1 LLALQKKIENLTRA
15 LMTKAREDGEDGNKH
30 IHSTPADNLAYEADV
45 TDLEFFPEQATHE
58 ITQTIP
64 EPERHESLDD
74 QLALHLGL
82 SSHEVQHLL
91 DRYTI
96 LMAPNM
102 PFVHLPPN
110 PTATSFTKSPLLLRA
125 IIVVAHFHNTS
136 TQQILMHDLIQQ
148 LTTTIFTSAD
158 KSLDILQA
166 LLILCTWYNPHLF
179 HKTSHATLL
188 HLCMALT
195 TDLALDRDPA
205 ACEMAHMA
213 AALES
218 CGIPQPQKVVS
229 DAERRAVL
237 GVFWIASTIFTS
249 FRKTDCPTWSP
260 WLQTCLDVLKGKGE
274 LMLAGLVESQRVMH
288 AAMLAPQHSD
298 SAVLQAELDDLSA
311 RGDSSNSSSP
321 AACLVQLHRTCAR
334 IAIWDSAFASS
345 NLDGVWT
352 CIHALK
358 AYLDTYTS
366 LPVPAYLTLPFTVF
380 AQFAY
385 VFVVMVRATSVQ
397 IDGFDGTL
405 LRAFIDFEAVMGEAS
420 GRYEEVERLS
430 VNGVAVR
437 NEGFMRWAEKTRWAQ
452 VYYGM
457 RAKQDGMRGEL
468 WGEDGETGATAGK
481 EVELDGGVW
490 GAAFWDGGG
499 ELQGD
504 GFCFGGLESTAI

>member
-1 LLALQKKIENLTRA
+1 
-15 LMTKAREDGEDGNKH
+15 MTKPPDDGTENK
-30 IHSTPADNLAYEADV
+30 SSVPAGSIPDKGV
-45 TDLEFFPEQATHE
+45 RTDLDFPLEQATHK
-58 ITQTIP
+58 ITQAIP
-64 EPERHESLDD
+64 RPEQQKSLDN
-74 QLALHLGL
+74 QLAPHLGL

-91 DRYTI
+91 YRYAT

-110 PTATSFTKSPLLLRA
+110 PTTTASFTKSPFLLRA

-136 TQQILMHDLIQQ
+136 TQQTLMHDLIQQ
-148 LTTTIFTSAD
+148 LTTAIFTSAE
-158 KSLDILQA
+158 KSLDLLQA
-166 LLILCTWYNPHLF
+166 LLVLCTWYNPHLF
-179 HKTSHATLL
+179 HKTNHATLL

-195 TDLALDRDPA
+195 TDLAIDRDPA

-237 GVFWIASTIFTS
+237 SVFWVASTIFTS
-249 FRKTDCPTWSP
+249 FRKTDCPTWTP
-260 WLQTCLDVLKGKGE
+260 WLQTCLDVLKGKGD

-288 AAMLAPQHSD
+288 SAMLAPQHSD
-298 SAVLQAELDDLSA
+298 PAVLQAELDDLSA
-311 RGDSSNSSSP
+311 CGDSSGSSP
-321 AACLVQLHRTCAR
+321 AAKLVQLHRTCAR

-345 NLDGVWT
+345 NLDGIWT

-385 VFVVMVRATSVQ
+385 VFVVMVRTTSVH
-397 IDGFDGTL
+397 INGFDGTL

-420 GRYEEVERLS
+420 GRYEEVGRLS
-430 VNGVAVR
+430 LDGVAIR
-437 NEGFMRWAEKTRWAQ
+437 NEGFKKWAEKTRWAH

-457 RAKQDGMRGEL
+457 KAKQNGMREEL
-468 WGEDGETGATAGK
+468 YVEDGGTGATAEEECG
-481 EVELDGGVW
+481 LDD
-490 GAAFWDGGG
+490 AAFWDGGG
-499 ELQGD
+499 DLQGD
-504 GFCFGGLESTAI
+504 GFCFDGLE